1 MEENPH
7 SKYMPKAPVPAA
19 PDVPAAQPGQKK
31 HAVRFV
37 RKPHFKDFEQG
48 AQRGLQLLLPGS
60 TINSTDGDESLPI
73 VWKQSPADE
82 KNRTYFWIVLIAQV
96 VSTIFSPFYLPV
108 LAFVILFMF
117 SYLNMLPPSTK
128 VFMTLVV
135 YFFTVLLPHL
145 NIFIYR
151 KLKGWTR
158 HQLSRRE
165 RRYVPYVLSIL
176 SYATLLYLLYLF
188 HMPRFTL
195 GIIAGALVIQV
206 VCALVNSSFKVSTH
220 AAASGGVIGAIL
232 AFSLIFGFDPTP
244 WLCIAVIVSGLVC
257 TSRLILRQHTLQD
270 LGWGVVIGLVSG
282 FACILFI

>member
-1 MEENPH
+1 MEENPY
-7 SKYMPKAPVPAA
+7 SKYMPKQPACSESEHPEA
-19 PDVPAAQPGQKK
+19 TSRKK
-31 HAVRFV
+31 KPHVRFAL
-37 RKPHFKDFEQG
+37 KPHFKTFEEG
-48 AQRGLQLLLPGS
+48 AQRGLKLLMPGS
-60 TINSTDGDESLPI
+60 TLTAEDEDTTSI
-73 VWKQSPADE
+73 VAWQQEYESDSS
-82 KNRTYFWIVLIAQV
+82 RTYFWIVLVAQV
-96 VSTIFSPFYLPV
+96 VSTIFSPFYLSV
-108 LAFVILFMF
+108 LAFAILFMF
-117 SYLNMLPPSTK
+117 SYLNMLPTNTK
-128 VFMTLVV
+128 LFLMLVV

-165 RRYVPYVLSIL
+165 RRYVPYILSIL

-195 GIIAGALVIQV
+195 GVIAGALVIQV
-206 VCALVNSSFKVSTH
+206 VCTIVNSSFKVSTH

-244 WLCIAVIVSGLVC
+244 WLCIAVFVSGLVC

-270 LGWGVVIGLVSG
+270 LGWGVAIGLVSG
-282 FACILFI
+282 FACIVFI